1 MSEGKNEGK
10 NDSINGAANEVMPNE
25 VMPNEVMP
33 NEVMPN
39 EVMQYEFPDFFVE
52 YSKEMLRTK
61 RWVIEYMARFGNR
74 LEKGMARMVLAAAGE
89 PWKESR

>member
-10 NDSINGAANEVMPNE
+10 NEGINGAA
-25 VMPNEVMP
+25 NEVMP

-39 EVMQYEFPDFFVE
+39 EVMQYEFPDFFEE
-52 YSKEMLRTK
+52 YSKEKLRTK

>member
-10 NDSINGAANEVMPNE
+10 NEGINGAA
-25 VMPNEVMP
+25 

-52 YSKEMLRTK
+52 YSKEKLRTK

-74 LEKGMARMVLAAAGE
+74 LEKGMARMVLLAAGE